1 MSAHDDMDRVEQ
13 LLRSA
18 PAPAA
23 VPPGL
28 IDVAR
33 EAALGGP
40 ERRTVVAVSRPRVP
54 RLRLARFSAGVAVMA
69 AAAAAA
75 LIIGVGGRGPSF
87 DSQGTLSLAGPAG
100 AAATVDFGSATQGTR
115 PMLLKIHDLRPAPSG
130 SYYEMWFNVGGDK
143 VSAVTF
149 NTGCERSRDG
159 SHGHLLE
166 HALGLLLGHAGEGR
180 RRRRRP
186 RRPALD
192 LARNGSGR
200 GGAADILRPSRGYS
214 SVGRAPGSHPG
225 GQRFESA

>member
-1 MSAHDDMDRVEQ
+1 MSAHDDMDRLEQ

-23 VPPGL
+23 VPSGL

-40 ERRTVVAVSRPRVP
+40 DRRTVVAVSRPRVP

-149 NTGCERSRDG
+149 NTS
-159 SHGHLLE
+159 
-166 HALGLLLGHAGEGR
+166 A
-180 RRRRRP
+180 
-186 RRPALD
+186 
-192 LARNGSGR
+192 SGR
-200 GGAADILRPSRGYS
+200 ATVRTAISSNMHWGSCWVTLEKVGGGDD
-214 SVGRAPGSHPG
+214 GRVVMRST
-225 GQRFESA
+225 

>member
-1 MSAHDDMDRVEQ
+1 MSAHDDMDRLEQ

-23 VPPGL
+23 VPSGL

-149 NTGCERSRDG
+149 NTS
-159 SHGHLLE
+159 
-166 HALGLLLGHAGEGR
+166 A
-180 RRRRRP
+180 
-186 RRPALD
+186 
-192 LARNGSGR
+192 SGR
-200 GGAADILRPSRGYS
+200 ATVRTAISSNMHWGSCWVTLEKVGGGDDGRVVLRST
-214 SVGRAPGSHPG
+214 
-225 GQRFESA
+225 